1 MGGMLDKLES
11 IPGYGVQLSLE
22 EIRQC
27 VEKAGGLAL
36 LCRYCTVLVRR
47 AAASPARPPR

>member
-1 MGGMLDKLES
+1 MLDKLES

-27 VEKAGGLAL
+27 VEKAGGLDL